1 MIVNSLDGLATV
13 DFPTAGNYDVRLAE
27 TRTIERFHSLGQHLC
42 RFIGTKERVYIKK
55 NSTPLD
61 CLGTPTWPRFH
72 CFATQIWPP

>member
-55 NSTPLD
+55 EFNSTRLSW
-61 CLGTPTWPRFH
+61 TPTWPRFH